1 MISGLA
7 IDNNDALSRRDAGV
21 EFLDVSSQLHAERI
35 SSNSNEE
42 RQTDTYR
49 ITNTTTSVVDT
60 HLLMI
65 VKELP
70 DRVRLTNAGEVT
82 SSGDPYN
89 ASLPYQA
96 TQFDAF

>member
-1 MISGLA
+1 
-7 IDNNDALSRRDAGV
+7 
-21 EFLDVSSQLHAERI
+21 
-35 SSNSNEE
+35 
-42 RQTDTYR
+42 
-49 ITNTTTSVVDT
+49 VVDT